1 MSLSRMPYMESTKRC
16 GYVAAGSQWLER
28 PAQECEIVYKRI
40 SSLRVMT
47 LIDLLALWLEGFCW
61 QNRVNQVGAPV
72 KHHNIKPHKI

>member
-47 LIDLLALWLEGFCW
+47 LIELLALY
-61 QNRVNQVGAPV
+61 GAC
-72 KHHNIKPHKI
+72 KPPSRQFSLVLS